1 MNSLDLIVVAVVAL
15 SGLFA
20 FVRGFVREILS
31 IAAWGGA
38 LIVAIYAYTP
48 VEPMVETLIKSTLAA
63 EVVTGVGIFLIAVI
77 LFSIIV
83 GVISSRVRG
92 SGLGALDRAL
102 GLLFGVVR
110 GVILVSLG
118 YLVMTHLLKAE
129 DMPPWVIDAHSRPLL
144 AKGAEQIQQM
154 IPHNLPGQFGAAAD
168 RLGQAQAAAKASADL
183 KNSLDQLNRPPPV
196 KSAAKPTPSPGNPEA
211 NSDTKGLDQL
221 IQAQGTR

>member
-20 FVRGFVREILS
+20 FIRGFVREALS
-31 IAAWGGA
+31 IAAWAGA
-38 LIVAIYAYTP
+38 LVVAIYFYTP
-48 VEPMVETLIKSTLAA
+48 LEPMVQTVIKSVLAA
-63 EVVTGVGIFLIAVI
+63 QIVTGLGLFLVSVI
-77 LFSIIV
+77 LFSVLV
-83 GVISSRVRG
+83 GVISSKVRG

-102 GLLFGVVR
+102 GLLFGVAR
-110 GVILVSLG
+110 GVVLVSLG

-129 DMPPWVIDAHSRPLL
+129 DMPPWVVDAHSRPLL

-154 IPHNLPGQFGAAAD
+154 IPHNLPGTLGAAAD
-168 RLGQAQAAAKASADL
+168 RLNQAQTAAKASADL
-183 KNSLDQLNRPPPV
+183 KNSLDQLNRPPPT
-196 KSAAKPTPSPGNPEA
+196 KQAAKPTPAPGNPEA